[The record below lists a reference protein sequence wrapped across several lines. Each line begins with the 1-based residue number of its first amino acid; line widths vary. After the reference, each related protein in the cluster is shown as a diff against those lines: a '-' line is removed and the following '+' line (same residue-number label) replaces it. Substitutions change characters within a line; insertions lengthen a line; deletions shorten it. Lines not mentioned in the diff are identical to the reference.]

1 LTLDLVEASGLPAVE
16 NDMRGIGEMARQSGL
31 SVSALRFYDGA
42 GVLVPAA
49 VDPVTGYRRYA
60 DDQVRAARLIAGL
73 RRVGMPLAE
82 ITRAVQ
88 DRKDPHSVRRLCDKH
103 LRRLED
109 GLADARREFSRI
121 HALLDHWETFMTRVT
136 LPAAALAATI
146 DAVRFA
152 ATADPELPMLGSVL
166 IEIEDSAL
174 TLVTTDRYRLAV
186 ARAAVDVEGPPVRVV
201 VPLGL
206 VDGARPLLF
215 GDGPVSLLLDAARV
229 EFQIGERRL
238 AEVPLDVDYPDFRRL
253 LGADFL
259 AADRAVGGG
268 ARRVVVDVPALRT
281 AIAAEP
287 SVWREHGGAPY
298 EILVLGVDA
307 DGGLRLA
314 AEGEWAA
321 DEQAHVAVNREFL
334 LQALDAGGAGQ
345 LVLELDGPIKPLA
358 VRVPEDT
365 HRFSIL
371 MPVRH

>member
-1 LTLDLVEASGLPAVE
+1 
-16 NDMRGIGEMARQSGL
+16 MRGIGEMARQSGL

-88 DRKDPHSVRRLCDKH
+88 DRKDPHSVRRLCDQH

-121 HALLDHWETFMTRVT
+121 HALLDHWEIFMTRVT

-152 ATADPELPMLGSVL
+152 ATADPEMPMLGSVL
-166 IEIEDSAL
+166 IEVEDGGL

-206 VDGARPLLF
+206 VDEARPLLA

-229 EFQIGERRL
+229 EFEIGGRRAADTPL
-238 AEVPLDVDYPDFRRL
+238 EVDFPDYRRL
-253 LGADFL
+253 LGAEFL
-259 AADRAVGGG
+259 AAGGG
-268 ARRVVVDVPALRT
+268 ARRVAVDVQVLRK

-358 VRVPEDT
+358 VRVPEDA